1 MTNVIDVDNGQTP
14 ECWGQVTELPCHAD
28 GFLISKDARLFS
40 FSRHPGLYLVRNAL
54 PKDIVNRLAEDCF
67 TTFLESC
74 LATTNF
80 NKSHGLFIQDVWHA
94 SQNGLYNNNDDIDSR
109 GKKDAVVVPAS
120 WTQDGRGR
128 PASWFLDNLRW
139 TSIGPVY
146 DWTER
151 RYRDEDDYFH
161 LPEYIVNV
169 STHVVSMISST
180 VGSDVCP
187 SDFHPNAALINYYRE
202 GDKLCGHKD
211 DAEHDQTKP
220 LVSISLGCPAIF
232 LMGGSN
238 KDVIPTPMILR
249 ERDIVL
255 LSGEARQAYHGLP
268 RIFPEVRKYPL
279 EGGDDPPWGP
289 RMTPHE
295 NPTPIQTVLT
305 SCRLNVSVRQV

>member
-1 MTNVIDVDNGQTP
+1 LTNVIDVENGQKP
-14 ECWGQVTELPCHAD
+14 ECWGQVTELPCDAD
-28 GFLISKDARLFS
+28 GFLVSKDARLFS
-40 FSRHPGLYLVRNAL
+40 FSRHPGLYMMRNGL
-54 PKDIVNRLAEDCF
+54 PENIVDRLAEDCF

-80 NKSHGLFIQDVWHA
+80 NKSHGLFIQGVWHA
-94 SQNGLYNNNDDIDSR
+94 SQNNLNNNNNESGEKKQDS
-109 GKKDAVVVPAS
+109 VIAS
-120 WTQDGRGR
+120 WTRDGSGR

-151 RYRDEDDYFH
+151 RYRDEDEYFH
-161 LPEYIVNV
+161 LPDYLVNV
-169 STHVVSMISST
+169 SSHVVSMISSA
-180 VGSDVCP
+180 VGFDVCP

-211 DAEHDQTKP
+211 DAENDQTKP

-249 ERDIVL
+249 ARDIVL

-268 RIFPEVRKYPL
+268 RIFPSVRKYPL
-279 EGGDDPPWGP
+279 EGGNDPPWGP
-289 RMTPHE
+289 QVTAHE
-295 NPTPIQTVLT
+295 NPTPIQTYLT